1 MHCGTPAVTF
11 IISGCGV
18 NRMSLNGETCIEVP
32 NGDDKA
38 YAETIDT
45 LLGDD
50 ELREKYRENARKRVM
65 KTLPFR
71 KWWRSRKNA
80 IGKLNVS

>member
-1 MHCGTPAVTF
+1 MHCGTLAVTF
-11 IISGCGV
+11 IISDCGV

-45 LLGDD
+45 LLGDGK
-50 ELREKYRENARKRVM
+50 LREKYGKNARKRVM
-65 KTLPFR
+65 ENFTIPKMAEKMEECYR
-71 KWWRSRKNA
+71 E
-80 IGKLNVS
+80 IEC

>member
-11 IISGCGV
+11 IISDCGV

-38 YAETIDT
+38 YAEAIDT
-45 LLGDD
+45 LLDDD
-50 ELREKYRENARKRVM
+50 ELRGKYGENARKRVM
-65 KTLPFR
+65 ENFPIPKTAA
-71 KWWRSRKNA
+71 KMEECNKE
-80 IGKLNVS
+80 IEC

>member
-1 MHCGTPAVTF
+1 MGTPAVTF

-18 NRMSLNGETCIEVP
+18 NRMSLNGET
-32 NGDDKA
+32 
-38 YAETIDT
+38 

-65 KTLPFR
+65 ENFTIPKMVEKQEECYR
-71 KWWRSRKNA
+71 E
-80 IGKLNVS
+80 IEC

>member
-1 MHCGTPAVTF
+1 MHCGTPAVIF

-50 ELREKYRENARKRVM
+50 ELREEYRENARKRVIENFTIPKM
-65 KTLPFR
+65 VEKQEKCYR
-71 KWWRSRKNA
+71 E
-80 IGKLNVS
+80 IEC

>member
-50 ELREKYRENARKRVM
+50 ELREMYR
-65 KTLPFR
+65 
-71 KWWRSRKNA
+71 
-80 IGKLNVS
+80 